1 METTGRVSAGVVRR
15 ATCWLVDSSLAFW
28 RVGSERGA
36 SRAVRVV
43 FALLTCFL
51 AAYVLSVIVR
61 GGNADSTFLDGWVVV
76 IFEMTVSLLCISRAY
91 VLERNRAACVVLGLG
106 LVSWSLGDFL
116 TTLLS
121 NPATAATPV
130 SADWCY
136 LAFYPLAYFAIVLLM
151 RAEVSRVPAPSWLD
165 GSIAGL
171 GAASVCAAFVFHT
184 LLRTSGEP
192 VFATAMNLA
201 YAIGDVLLFA
211 LVVGITALLSG
222 TKRTPWV
229 MIAVACCINAIGDT
243 LNLFHSSV
251 GSSAVG
257 QTANAV
263 AWPIAILLMTM
274 AMWLRPDQPPIAVS
288 SEQAGFVLPGAAAG
302 AALVILTLGTVQ
314 PLSRVAL
321 GLSTAT
327 LVVVGVR
334 LAMSVG
340 TLRTLHELRH
350 RQSMTDELTGL
361 GNRRFLTQLVDTHRS
376 AAEGTSGPV
385 ACLFVDLNRF
395 KEVNDLFGHAAGDE
409 LLRQIGPRLTASLR
423 RTDLLVRLGGDE
435 FAAVLPD
442 TDVENSIDIATR
454 LAAALRKPFPLEDL
468 PIEISASIGIAV
480 APHHAS
486 DLAELLRCADIAMY
500 RAKLSGS
507 PFEVYDAALDDSGD
521 VLRLVEELRTAL
533 AERDQLKLHFQPQLD
548 LKTGRIAAAEALVR
562 WMHPRLGLI
571 PPLKFISLAEEA
583 GLMPALTELVLDDAV
598 AQCAR
603 WRQQGR
609 EIAVSVNVSASNL
622 LDDGFV
628 ELVTSTLERHG
639 VPSASLVLEIT
650 ETCMITDYDR
660 SRRVIEHLRDLGVT
674 TSIDDFGAGFTS
686 LAYLGDLAVG
696 ELKLDRSFVADLA
709 TRERRRDLELVRS
722 TIGLGHALG
731 MRVVAEGIEDRETLE
746 LLGEFGCDVV
756 QGYVVSK
763 PAEPDALELDGTPFV
778 LVD

>member
-1 METTGRVSAGVVRR
+1 MESTIRPSEGPLLR
-15 ATCWLVDSSLAFW
+15 AASWLLASSLAFW

-36 SRAVRVV
+36 SRAVRVL
-43 FALLTCFL
+43 FAILTCFVG
-51 AAYVLSVIVR
+51 AYVLSVIAR
-61 GGNADSTFLDGWVVV
+61 GGNADSTFLDGWVVAA
-76 IFEMTVSLLCISRAY
+76 FEATVGLLCISRAL
-91 VLERNRAACVVLGLG
+91 VVSRNKAVCVVLGLG
-106 LVSWSLGDFL
+106 LVAWSLGDFL

-121 NPATAATPV
+121 NPAAAATPV
-130 SADWCY
+130 PADWSY
-136 LAFYPLAYFAIVLLM
+136 LAFYPLAYGAIVLLM
-151 RAEVSRVPAPSWLD
+151 RAEVSRLPAPSWLD
-165 GSIAGL
+165 GTIAGL
-171 GAASVCAAFVFHT
+171 GAAAVCAAFVFHT
-184 LLRTSGEP
+184 VLRSSGEP
-192 VFATAMNLA
+192 AFATAMNLA
-201 YAIGDVLLFA
+201 YSIGDVLLFA

-222 TKRTPWV
+222 AKRTPWV
-229 MIAVACCINAIGDT
+229 MIAVACGVNAVGDT
-243 LNLFHSSV
+243 LNLFHTSV
-251 GSSAVG
+251 GASAVG

-274 AMWLRPDQPPIAVS
+274 AMWIRPDQPPVALS
-288 SEQAGFVLPGAAAG
+288 SEQTGFVLPGAAAG
-302 AALVILTLGTVQ
+302 AALVILTLGTVETM
-314 PLSRVAL
+314 SRVA
-321 GLSTAT
+321 TALAT
-327 LVVVGVR
+327 ASLVVVGVR
-334 LAMSVG
+334 LVLSVG

-361 GNRRFLTQLVDTHRS
+361 GNRRFLTHLVDTHRS
-376 AAEGTSGPV
+376 TAEQTTAVPI

-442 TDVENSIDIATR
+442 TDVAHSIDIATR

-480 APHHAS
+480 APQHAT
-486 DLAELLRCADIAMY
+486 DLADLLRCADIAMY
-500 RAKLSGS
+500 RAKVSGS
-507 PFEVYDAALDDSGD
+507 PFEVYDSSLDDSGD
-521 VLRLVEELRTAL
+521 VLRLVEDLRSALQRKEELT
-533 AERDQLKLHFQPQLD
+533 LHFQPQLD

-562 WMHPRLGLI
+562 WMHPRIGMI

-583 GLMPALTELVLDDAV
+583 GLMPALTELVLNDAV
-598 AQCAR
+598 AQCAK
-603 WRQQGR
+603 WRGEGR
-609 EIAVSVNVSASNL
+609 EITVSVNVSASNL
-622 LDDGFV
+622 LDDGFAD
-628 ELVTSTLERHG
+628 LVTSTLRRHD
-639 VPSASLVLEIT
+639 VPPQALVLEIT

-660 SRRVIEHLRDLGVT
+660 SRRVIEHLRDIGVT
-674 TSIDDFGAGFTS
+674 TSIDDFGAGFTA

-731 MRVVAEGIEDRETLE
+731 LRVVAEGIEDRETLQ

-763 PAEPDALELDGTPFV
+763 PAEPDALELDGPLV